1 MAEDLLAKLEKAW
14 PPAQRALVALRPQTP
29 HLPAAGSDPYVQLH
43 DPDLA
48 IAAVRLVA
56 GRPAA
61 VPRAEPSL
69 RVPAGSRAG
78 SVKSRMVAT

>member
-29 HLPAAGSDPYVQLH
+29 HLPAAGSDPYV
-43 DPDLA
+43 LA

-56 GRPAA
+56 GRPPA

-69 RVPAGSRAG
+69 RVP
-78 SVKSRMVAT
+78 